1 MRKLDRSFNGSIV
14 FIIIIVIL
22 LIIVNIQNQVINQ
35 IINTNY
41 EFCYSVD
48 NQELCSYQRIGDY
61 LKGLD

>member
-1 MRKLDRSFNGSIV
+1 MRRLDGSFNESIV